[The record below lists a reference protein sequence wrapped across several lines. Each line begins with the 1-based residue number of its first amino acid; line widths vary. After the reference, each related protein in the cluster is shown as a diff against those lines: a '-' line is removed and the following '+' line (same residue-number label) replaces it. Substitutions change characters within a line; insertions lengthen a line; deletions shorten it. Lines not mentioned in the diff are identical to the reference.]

1 MPAPFSYL
9 HIRKMTMRK
18 YHDSMT
24 GQLLKVQGLYM
35 AKNRAT
41 YSQEVAEGPQAV
53 REALSWAGER
63 VRDIYVTEDVLERY
77 PEFESLTDGHWTH
90 VVPENVLGQ
99 VSGDA
104 QGILA
109 VLNSAPNPDIDSL
122 FDNTDLVLL
131 GVEMQD
137 PGNAGT
143 VIRTADAAGAG
154 AVLFGTGSVDHGSA
168 KVIRSAAGSTYH
180 LPILGNLDPRSVIAT
195 AKKHGFQ
202 VLATDGDGDVILGS
216 NEVDLTVPTLWILG
230 NEARGLQGEILD
242 RADVTVSIPIP
253 GKAESLNVATAAAV
267 CLYASVLARQA

>member
-1 MPAPFSYL
+1 
-9 HIRKMTMRK
+9 MRK

-63 VRDIYVTEDVLERY
+63 VRDIYVTEDVLQRY
-77 PEFESLTDGHWTH
+77 PEFEEMTDGYWTH

-109 VLNSAPNPDIDSL
+109 VLNTAPNPDIDSL

-137 PGNAGT
+137 PG
-143 VIRTADAAGAG
+143 DARN
-154 AVLFGTGSVDHGSA
+154 SNPHGRCCRRWR
-168 KVIRSAAGSTYH
+168 RS
-180 LPILGNLDPRSVIAT
+180 LRNWLR
-195 AKKHGFQ
+195 
-202 VLATDGDGDVILGS
+202 
-216 NEVDLTVPTLWILG
+216 
-230 NEARGLQGEILD
+230 
-242 RADVTVSIPIP
+242 
-253 GKAESLNVATAAAV
+253 
-267 CLYASVLARQA
+267 